1 MTETRIRLKLKELL
15 AERNM
20 TQREFAELSDIRPSA
35 VSAMCKG
42 NQERLFVEHMV
53 KIMLIMELTDLN
65 QLLEIVEIE
74 TTKKE
79 A

>member
-42 NQERLFVEHMV
+42 NQERLFVDHMV
-53 KIMLIMELTDLN
+53 KIMQIMELTDLN
-65 QLLEIVEIE
+65 QLLEVVEIE